1 MVISFLFLF
10 TGIIGIVTLFL
21 LTRSY
26 RSNPFCNFFLV
37 LIFATISF
45 RHIIHGTYYLELQSV
60 LKPDKGPFSAFFLII
75 VPSFYLYYKYLIFPQ
90 KGYHLKDLK
99 HLIYIIFIFLI
110 NSNPSLKFS
119 FQFYFGPLTNFY
131 FIGIFLVFYLLLIL
145 NLLRKNI
152 WFKNNLLLNKKHFY
166 LVKNWTLYLY
176 IINVLS
182 SIMLLVSLFKEI
194 SEGALLSGKP
204 MAFFM
209 LFFWLFIFFKVLTS
223 PEILYGLP
231 ILNRTLIKF
240 DDFNLNSNNDLFKIG
255 DNWILDAEVKKSNQD
270 QRLEDNIKDN
280 IKGYIIEVDKL
291 SSVKKIFRHQKVS
304 QNEIAAVLGVPT
316 SHIVFL
322 FKYHSKTSFSEY
334 RMNSRIQDAI
344 SLMESGFLDNE
355 TLESLSNKI
364 GFSSYNPFFTAFRKV
379 TNYAPH
385 EYLKV
390 KKNEL

>member
-1 MVISFLFLF
+1 
-10 TGIIGIVTLFL
+10 
-21 LTRSY
+21 
-26 RSNPFCNFFLV
+26 
-37 LIFATISF
+37 
-45 RHIIHGTYYLELQSV
+45 
-60 LKPDKGPFSAFFLII
+60 
-75 VPSFYLYYKYLIFPQ
+75 
-90 KGYHLKDLK
+90 
-99 HLIYIIFIFLI
+99 
-110 NSNPSLKFS
+110 
-119 FQFYFGPLTNFY
+119 
-131 FIGIFLVFYLLLIL
+131 
-145 NLLRKNI
+145 
-152 WFKNNLLLNKKHFY
+152 
-166 LVKNWTLYLY
+166 
-176 IINVLS
+176 
-182 SIMLLVSLFKEI
+182 MLLVSLFKEI
-194 SEGALLSGKP
+194 SEEALLSGKP

-291 SSVKKIFRHQKVS
+291 SAVKKIFRHQKVS

-316 SHIVFL
+316 SHIVYL
-322 FKYHSKTSFSEY
+322 FNYHSKTSFSEY

-344 SLMESGFLDNE
+344 SLMELGFLDNE

>member
-1 MVISFLFLF
+1 
-10 TGIIGIVTLFL
+10 
-21 LTRSY
+21 
-26 RSNPFCNFFLV
+26 
-37 LIFATISF
+37 
-45 RHIIHGTYYLELQSV
+45 
-60 LKPDKGPFSAFFLII
+60 
-75 VPSFYLYYKYLIFPQ
+75 
-90 KGYHLKDLK
+90 
-99 HLIYIIFIFLI
+99 
-110 NSNPSLKFS
+110 
-119 FQFYFGPLTNFY
+119 
-131 FIGIFLVFYLLLIL
+131 
-145 NLLRKNI
+145 
-152 WFKNNLLLNKKHFY
+152 
-166 LVKNWTLYLY
+166 
-176 IINVLS
+176 
-182 SIMLLVSLFKEI
+182 MLLVSLFKEI
-194 SEGALLSGKP
+194 SEEALLSGKP

-291 SSVKKIFRHQKVS
+291 SAVKKIFRHQKVS

-316 SHIVFL
+316 SHIFYL
-322 FKYHSKTSFSEY
+322 FNYHSKTSFSEY

-344 SLMESGFLDNE
+344 SLMELGFLDNE